1 SYIDCKYFILSVALF
16 ISCVPIRF
24 DIYSTTINECGCA
37 LSLGPVK
44 SIIPSILFEYGSTI
58 GAAEQIQGCTPS
70 QKCSY
75 ETIWIG
81 YFDAIDVHIE
91 IESDTFLLQ
100 IATYV
105 KYNICYIS
113 ILFHIHF

>member
-75 ETIWIG
+75 EKILIG
-81 YFDAIDVHIE
+81 CFVASVDPIA
-91 IESDTFLLQ
+91 LLPV
-100 IATYV
+100 IFSFHSS
-105 KYNICYIS
+105 S
-113 ILFHIHF
+113 IVTLIFFVA